1 MLLRLG
7 PVGGGVGEQP
17 GDASQQ
23 TRLAASRRAEDEI
36 HLAGL
41 EDEVDVVQDGLLAVG
56 RHNVRRR
63 GGLPLL
69 PRLRLSCRFLRIGL
83 LISATGRIATAPA
96 LAELMQPTD
105 ELERPVADGLV
116 GHRLDGGGVQL
127 DGDVARHVPEA
138 DLHEALRGLGL
149 EGRLALGVL
158 RRAAGHAP
166 LGGGEAGAR
175 RSSGIASGGNLG
187 RPRRREDLLLVIAI
201 GSIGID
207 VLLADALQDGRG
219 EGHPFGPGGLVPP
232 DEGLEVVRAAALG
245 GRRRGVLV
253 GLSEPGRHD

>member
-7 PVGGGVGEQP
+7 PVGGGVGKQP
-17 GDASQQ
+17 GDAFQQ

-36 HLAGL
+36 HLARL
-41 EDEVDVVQDGLLAVG
+41 EDEVDVVQDCLLAVG

-63 GGLPLL
+63 FGLPLL
-69 PRLRLSCRFLRIGL
+69 VRLRLSCRFLRIGL
-83 LISATGRIATAPA
+83 LIGATGRIATATAPA
-96 LAELMQPTD
+96 LTELMQPTD

-116 GHRLDGGGVQL
+116 GHRLDGGGVHL

-149 EGRLALGVL
+149 EDRLALGVL

-166 LGGGEAGAR
+166 LGGGEAGT
-175 RSSGIASGGNLG
+175 SLGGLC
-187 RPRRREDLLLVIAI
+187 RREDLLLVI
-201 GSIGID
+201 IGID

-219 EGHPFGPGGLVPP
+219 EGHPFGPGGLVPF

-245 GRRRGVLV
+245 GRRLRRRRRRGILV
-253 GLSEPGRHD
+253 GLAEPGRHD